1 MARTTALRNRDRL
14 KNSVVAEPTMD
25 FYSVKR
31 ELRRLEVR
39 ILFEMVMNQRESKC
53 LIINGLCPFY
63 FRHEGYGFCL
73 SEVLG
78 KGCELQ
84 QLEKLEIEGCRA
96 YETGSSSLLL
106 SLFRE
111 ATEIILP

>member
-1 MARTTALRNRDRL
+1 
-14 KNSVVAEPTMD
+14 MD
-25 FYSVKR
+25 FYSIKR
-31 ELRRLEVR
+31 ELRRLEIR

-63 FRHEGYGFCL
+63 FRHKGYGFCL

-84 QLEKLEIEGCRA
+84 QLEKLESDACRTH
-96 YETGSSSLLL
+96 ETSSSSLPL
-106 SLFRE
+106 SICRE
-111 ATEIILP
+111 TPEIILM